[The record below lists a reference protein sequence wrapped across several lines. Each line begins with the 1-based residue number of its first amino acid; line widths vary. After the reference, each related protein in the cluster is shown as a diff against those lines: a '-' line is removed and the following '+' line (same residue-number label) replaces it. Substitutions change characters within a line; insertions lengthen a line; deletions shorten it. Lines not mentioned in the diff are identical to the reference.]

1 MQNSQ
6 LIKQIKMHSEELF
19 QLWSNTKESS
29 HSDSNP
35 EILKEAYKQL
45 CLIIERTDSTAN
57 TQENTELNEIANH
70 GIHLHMESVH
80 WIEKLQAQGIAADV
94 MKSIILFSA
103 WAGRHHCELDEME
116 FIVNFLGEYSN
127 HVKSMAELEELAG
140 LAMNIVDACPMV
152 MKSDLDN
159 QNQGRPWRVL
169 LLNNAIIATRT
180 HKDDLLEQAY
190 DLIGKYLPEDAAKFF
205 SQALEQMDIIGYPD
219 NVRIIVRRYFNLWN
233 NQTQH

>member
-1 MQNSQ
+1 MQTEQ

-19 QLWSNTKESS
+19 QLWSNTKAGSN
-29 HSDSNP
+29 SDSNP

-57 TQENTELNEIANH
+57 TEKHAELNEIANH

-80 WIEKLQAQGIAADV
+80 WVEKLQAQSIAPDV
-94 MKSIILFSA
+94 MKSIILFAA
-103 WAGRHHCELDEME
+103 WAGRHQCELDEME

-127 HVKSMAELEELAG
+127 YAKSLAELEELSG
-140 LAMNIVDACPMV
+140 LSMNIVDACPMV

-190 DLIGKYLPEDAAKFF
+190 ELIGQYLPADAANFF

-219 NVRIIVRRYFNLWN
+219 NVRIIVRRYFDLWN
-233 NQTQH
+233 NKTQH